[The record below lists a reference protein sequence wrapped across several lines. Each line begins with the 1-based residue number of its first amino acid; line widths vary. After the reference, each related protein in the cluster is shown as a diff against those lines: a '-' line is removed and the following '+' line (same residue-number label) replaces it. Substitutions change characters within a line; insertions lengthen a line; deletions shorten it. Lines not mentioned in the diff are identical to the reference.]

1 LGLDFF
7 GLTLENSSVY
17 RKNLFTQI
25 HNIVFHGNGG
35 YDWFTIYN
43 MPIWLRKFTFHEI
56 NEYNKDQNEKA
67 NSTKNKDSLV
77 NTKGQVN
84 QPKFQN
90 KTSYK

>member
-1 LGLDFF
+1 MGLDFF
-7 GLTLENSSVY
+7 GLTLENSQTY

-56 NEYNKDQNEKA
+56 NEYNKAQNERA
-67 NSTKNKDSLV
+67 NKSKNKDSLV
-77 NTKGQVN
+77 NSKGQVKRP
-84 QPKFQN
+84 QFKN
-90 KTSYK
+90 KSSYK

>member
-1 LGLDFF
+1 MDFF
-7 GLTLENSSVY
+7 GLTLENSPAY

-56 NEYNKDQNEKA
+56 NEYNKSQNEKA
-67 NSTKNKDSLV
+67 NESKNKDSLV

>member
-1 LGLDFF
+1 
-7 GLTLENSSVY
+7 LENSPIY

-56 NEYNKDQNEKA
+56 NEYNKSQNEKA
-67 NSTKNKDSLV
+67 NKSKDKDSLV

>member
-7 GLTLENSSVY
+7 GLTLENSPTY

-67 NSTKNKDSLV
+67 NKSKNKDSLV
-77 NTKGQVN
+77 DTKGQVKRP
-84 QPKFQN
+84 QFKN
-90 KTSYK
+90 KSSYK

>member
-1 LGLDFF
+1 MDFF
-7 GLTLENSSVY
+7 GLTLENSQTY

-56 NEYNKDQNEKA
+56 NEYNKAQNERA
-67 NSTKNKDSLV
+67 NKSKNKDSLV
-77 NTKGQVN
+77 NSKGQVKRP
-84 QPKFQN
+84 QFKN
-90 KTSYK
+90 KSSYK

>member
-1 LGLDFF
+1 M
-7 GLTLENSSVY
+7 ENSQKY

-43 MPIWLRKFTFHEI
+43 MPIWLRKFTFNEI

-67 NSTKNKDSLV
+67 NKSKNKDSLV

-84 QPKFQN
+84 RPQFKN
-90 KTSYK
+90 KSSYK

>member
-1 LGLDFF
+1 
-7 GLTLENSSVY
+7 LENSPIY
-17 RKNLFTQI
+17 RKNLFTQL

-56 NEYNKDQNEKA
+56 NEYNKSQNEKA
-67 NSTKNKDSLV
+67 NKSKDKDSLV

>member
-1 LGLDFF
+1 
-7 GLTLENSSVY
+7 LENSPAY

-56 NEYNKDQNEKA
+56 NEYNKSQNEKA
-67 NSTKNKDSLV
+67 NESKNKDSLV